1 MPRNRALKAEL
12 LGFVVQRFEVGRT
25 YYEFEVNQILGNI
38 YDDYVALRSYLID
51 GNFLQRNSGN
61 GSYWRPLPTHA

>member
-25 YYEFEVNQILGNI
+25 YYEFELNEILGNI
-38 YDDYVALRSYLID
+38 YDDYVALRRYLID
-51 GNFLQRNSGN
+51 GHFLQRNSGD